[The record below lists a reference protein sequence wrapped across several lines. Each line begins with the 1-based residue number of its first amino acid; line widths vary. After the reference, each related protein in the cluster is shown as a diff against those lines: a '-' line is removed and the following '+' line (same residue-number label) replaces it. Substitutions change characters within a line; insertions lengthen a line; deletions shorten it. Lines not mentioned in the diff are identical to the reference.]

1 MSAQEKIAA
10 QGIEPV
16 FPLYSTVNDTTPA
29 QSISLAGLRALAANP
44 SVGEKVKAQALTPY
58 SADGKQKADAL
69 DAMYHAVVVD
79 HDHDDLDRDAIQ
91 CRYDSF
97 GVPFLAYT
105 TTTHQRP
112 DNHSVVANR
121 WRVVIPLAAPVDAK
135 QYQQLAQGIA
145 QRLGTDAAQAR
156 TQQVFFA
163 PNKADET
170 APYEF
175 IDCTTQPFLNADD
188 RQHPFVV
195 NAIAGWQEI
204 QRDKAAKAQSAKAKP
219 RKLMDATQG
228 SIIERVIQS
237 HSLRDVLE
245 SNGYKRDGGDYLSP
259 TSSSGNAGV
268 HILERD
274 GKEVCYSH
282 HGESDPLSAMNNNG
296 HALDVFDVL
305 VILEH
310 HGDMSA
316 AVRALANKV
325 DMEGQKERQREW
337 AKAEAATKAAEALS
351 QAGVP
356 DLGDEQEVIE
366 QPAPAFD
373 NELPG
378 RLADLQ
384 LAIFERM
391 RKPSAIGSAMV
402 ALTVC
407 GHLLGRRALGPTGLG
422 SNLYSIIC
430 ADTGR
435 GKDALVGA
443 PGWLMEP
450 LNESLQATIAGQFSS
465 RPALHEHL
473 MDQPCTMSAIDEIGH
488 MLKAIGN
495 PRDSHMHDLGGFMME
510 LFSAASKTINPRAR
524 RKAKGITDLEPVKR
538 PHFSLVGAT
547 TPTMLGLALSSDM
560 TAAGQL
566 NRLLICCLDDWN
578 GHRQKPKFGA
588 TPEWWGAWVESL
600 HTTLPAVDNGGE
612 VLRMTWTK
620 DTESFFWAEEER
632 RDDALQAE
640 AVMVRELRQR
650 DSEHALKIAQIVVL
664 ADHRTEV
671 TRADLVWSFS
681 FVDRLQWAVL
691 DLCRREGILQ
701 GSSLDSVAQTAV
713 EHLRKNGP
721 KTEARLSADCRP
733 FGATK
738 SGDRQHVLRL
748 MRESFGVQTLQAGRG
763 QKLVVPK

>member
-1 MSAQEKIAA
+1 MSA

-29 QSISLAGLRALAANP
+29 QSISLARLRVLAANP
-44 SVGEKVKAQALTPY
+44 SVGEKAKAQALTPY

-79 HDHDDLDRDAIQ
+79 HDHDDLGRDAIQ
-91 CRYDSF
+91 CSYDSF

-337 AKAEAATKAAEALS
+337 AKAKAPEAISQAVDGFGAPQAITEDSSTVPFDLSQFSLNGKSQAMRSKMMADKYVLGRIAILGQATAIYAKPNSGKTLLTLHLLIESVAAGNINGADVFYINADDTYKGLVQKLELAEKYGFWMLAPGHGNFDSDMLLRILQKMIEEGTATGKVLILDTLKKFTDIMDKRVSSNFGKVMREFVSHGGTLIMLAHTNKNRDTNGKVVFSGTSDIVDDADCAYTLDATDTGSDTKTVLFENFKQRGDVAREVAYTYSTTEKQNYLDLLASVCELDEAKKQAHQDHARIVQMLERNTDIIEAITEALDSGVCLKTELIDQASKASGISKPKIGKVLDAHTGKEWQSGHRWYVTKAEKNAKIYHRLD
-351 QAGVP
+351 VW
-356 DLGDEQEVIE
+356 
-366 QPAPAFD
+366 AP
-373 NELPG
+373 
-378 RLADLQ
+378 
-384 LAIFERM
+384 
-391 RKPSAIGSAMV
+391 
-402 ALTVC
+402 
-407 GHLLGRRALGPTGLG
+407 
-422 SNLYSIIC
+422 
-430 ADTGR
+430 
-435 GKDALVGA
+435 
-443 PGWLMEP
+443 
-450 LNESLQATIAGQFSS
+450 
-465 RPALHEHL
+465 
-473 MDQPCTMSAIDEIGH
+473 
-488 MLKAIGN
+488 
-495 PRDSHMHDLGGFMME
+495 
-510 LFSAASKTINPRAR
+510 
-524 RKAKGITDLEPVKR
+524 
-538 PHFSLVGAT
+538 
-547 TPTMLGLALSSDM
+547 
-560 TAAGQL
+560 
-566 NRLLICCLDDWN
+566 
-578 GHRQKPKFGA
+578 KPKDDYQSA
-588 TPEWWGAWVESL
+588 K
-600 HTTLPAVDNGGE
+600 DGE
-612 VLRMTWTK
+612 
-620 DTESFFWAEEER
+620 
-632 RDDALQAE
+632 
-640 AVMVRELRQR
+640 
-650 DSEHALKIAQIVVL
+650 
-664 ADHRTEV
+664 
-671 TRADLVWSFS
+671 
-681 FVDRLQWAVL
+681 
-691 DLCRREGILQ
+691 
-701 GSSLDSVAQTAV
+701 
-713 EHLRKNGP
+713 
-721 KTEARLSADCRP
+721 
-733 FGATK
+733 
-738 SGDRQHVLRL
+738 
-748 MRESFGVQTLQAGRG
+748 
-763 QKLVVPK
+763 

>member
-16 FPLYSTVNDTTPA
+16 FPLYSTVKDTVPA
-29 QSISLAGLRALAANP
+29 QSISLAGLRVLADNP
-44 SVGEKVKAQALTPY
+44 SVGEKEKAQALTPY
-58 SADGKQKADAL
+58 SADGKQNADAL

-79 HDHDDLDRDAIQ
+79 HDHDDLGRDEIQ
-91 CRYDSF
+91 CLYDSF

-219 RKLMDATQG
+219 RKPMDATQG

-282 HGESDPLSAMNNNG
+282 HGDGDPLSAMNNNG

-337 AKAEAATKAAEALS
+337 AKAKAPEAISQAVEGFGAPQTITKDSSTVPFDLS
-351 QAGVP
+351 QFSLNGKSQAMRSKMMADKYV
-356 DLGDEQEVIE
+356 LGRI
-366 QPAPAFD
+366 
-373 NELPG
+373 
-378 RLADLQ
+378 
-384 LAIFERM
+384 AILGQATAIYA
-391 RKPSAIGSAMV
+391 KPNSGKTL
-402 ALTVC
+402 LTL
-407 GHLLGRRALGPTGLG
+407 HLL
-422 SNLYSIIC
+422 I
-430 ADTGR
+430 
-435 GKDALVGA
+435 
-443 PGWLMEP
+443 
-450 LNESLQATIAGQFSS
+450 ES
-465 RPALHEHL
+465 
-473 MDQPCTMSAIDEIGH
+473 
-488 MLKAIGN
+488 
-495 PRDSHMHDLGGFMME
+495 
-510 LFSAASKTINPRAR
+510 
-524 RKAKGITDLEPVKR
+524 V
-538 PHFSLVGAT
+538 
-547 TPTMLGLALSSDM
+547 
-560 TAAGQL
+560 AAG
-566 NRLLICCLDDWN
+566 NINGADVFYINADD
-578 GHRQKPKFGA
+578 
-588 TPEWWGAWVESL
+588 T
-600 HTTLPAVDNGGE
+600 
-612 VLRMTWTK
+612 
-620 DTESFFWAEEER
+620 
-632 RDDALQAE
+632 
-640 AVMVRELRQR
+640 
-650 DSEHALKIAQIVVL
+650 
-664 ADHRTEV
+664 
-671 TRADLVWSFS
+671 
-681 FVDRLQWAVL
+681 
-691 DLCRREGILQ
+691 
-701 GSSLDSVAQTAV
+701 
-713 EHLRKNGP
+713 
-721 KTEARLSADCRP
+721 
-733 FGATK
+733 
-738 SGDRQHVLRL
+738 
-748 MRESFGVQTLQAGRG
+748 
-763 QKLVVPK
+763 

>member
-29 QSISLAGLRALAANP
+29 QSISLARLRVLAANP
-44 SVGEKVKAQALTPY
+44 SVGEKAKAQALTPY

-79 HDHDDLDRDAIQ
+79 HDHDDLGRDAIQ

-97 GVPFLAYT
+97 SVPFLAYT

-337 AKAEAATKAAEALS
+337 AKAKAPEAISQAVEGFGAPQTITKDSSTVPFDLSQFSLNGKSQAMRSKMMADKYVLGRIAILGQATAIYAKPNSGKTLLTLHLLIESVAAGNINGADVFYINADDTYKGLVQKLELAEKYGFWMLAPGHGNFDSDMLLRILQKMIEEGTATGKVLILDTLKKFTDIMDKRVSSNFGKVMREFVSHGGTLIMLAHTNKNRDTNGKVVFSGTSDIVDDADCAYTLDATDTGSDTKTVLFENFKQRGDVAREVAYTYSTTEKQNYLDLLASVCELDEAKKQAHQDHARIVQMLERNTDIIEAITEALDSGVCLKTELIDQASKASGISKPKIGKVLDAHTGKEWQSGHRWYVTKAEKNAKIYHRLD
-351 QAGVP
+351 VW
-356 DLGDEQEVIE
+356 
-366 QPAPAFD
+366 AP
-373 NELPG
+373 
-378 RLADLQ
+378 
-384 LAIFERM
+384 
-391 RKPSAIGSAMV
+391 
-402 ALTVC
+402 
-407 GHLLGRRALGPTGLG
+407 
-422 SNLYSIIC
+422 
-430 ADTGR
+430 
-435 GKDALVGA
+435 
-443 PGWLMEP
+443 
-450 LNESLQATIAGQFSS
+450 
-465 RPALHEHL
+465 
-473 MDQPCTMSAIDEIGH
+473 
-488 MLKAIGN
+488 
-495 PRDSHMHDLGGFMME
+495 
-510 LFSAASKTINPRAR
+510 
-524 RKAKGITDLEPVKR
+524 
-538 PHFSLVGAT
+538 
-547 TPTMLGLALSSDM
+547 
-560 TAAGQL
+560 
-566 NRLLICCLDDWN
+566 
-578 GHRQKPKFGA
+578 KPKDDYQSA
-588 TPEWWGAWVESL
+588 K
-600 HTTLPAVDNGGE
+600 DGE
-612 VLRMTWTK
+612 
-620 DTESFFWAEEER
+620 
-632 RDDALQAE
+632 
-640 AVMVRELRQR
+640 
-650 DSEHALKIAQIVVL
+650 
-664 ADHRTEV
+664 
-671 TRADLVWSFS
+671 
-681 FVDRLQWAVL
+681 
-691 DLCRREGILQ
+691 
-701 GSSLDSVAQTAV
+701 
-713 EHLRKNGP
+713 
-721 KTEARLSADCRP
+721 
-733 FGATK
+733 
-738 SGDRQHVLRL
+738 
-748 MRESFGVQTLQAGRG
+748 
-763 QKLVVPK
+763 

>member
-16 FPLYSTVNDTTPA
+16 FPLYSTVKDTTPA
-29 QSISLAGLRALAANP
+29 QSISLARLRVLAANP
-44 SVGEKVKAQALTPY
+44 SVGEKDKAQALTPY

-79 HDHDDLDRDAIQ
+79 HDHDDLGRDEIQ
-91 CRYDSF
+91 CLYDSF

-112 DNHSVVANR
+112 DNNSEVANR

-282 HGESDPLSAMNNNG
+282 HGDTDPLSAMNNNG

-316 AVRALANKV
+316 AVKVLANQV
-325 DMEGQKERQREW
+325 DMEGQKDRQREW
-337 AKAEAATKAAEALS
+337 AKAKAPEAISQAVDGFGAPQAITEDSSTVPFDLSQFSLNGKSQAMRSKMMADKYVLGRIAILGQATAIYAKPNSGKTLLTLHLLIESVAAGNINGADVFYINADDTYKGLVQKLELAEKYGFWMLAPGHGNFDSDMLLRILQKMIEEGTATGKVLILDTLKKFTDIMDKRVSSNFGKVMREFVSHGGTLIMLAHTNKNRDTNGKVVFSGTSDIVDDADCAYTLDATDTGSDTKTVLFENFKQRGDVAREVAYTYSTTEKQNYLDLLASVCELDEAKKQAHQDHARIVQMLERNTDIIEAITEALDSGVCLKTELIDQASKASGISKPKIGKVLDAHTGKEWQSGHRWYVTKAEKNAKIYHRLD
-351 QAGVP
+351 VW
-356 DLGDEQEVIE
+356 
-366 QPAPAFD
+366 AP
-373 NELPG
+373 
-378 RLADLQ
+378 
-384 LAIFERM
+384 
-391 RKPSAIGSAMV
+391 
-402 ALTVC
+402 
-407 GHLLGRRALGPTGLG
+407 
-422 SNLYSIIC
+422 
-430 ADTGR
+430 
-435 GKDALVGA
+435 
-443 PGWLMEP
+443 
-450 LNESLQATIAGQFSS
+450 
-465 RPALHEHL
+465 
-473 MDQPCTMSAIDEIGH
+473 
-488 MLKAIGN
+488 
-495 PRDSHMHDLGGFMME
+495 
-510 LFSAASKTINPRAR
+510 
-524 RKAKGITDLEPVKR
+524 
-538 PHFSLVGAT
+538 
-547 TPTMLGLALSSDM
+547 
-560 TAAGQL
+560 
-566 NRLLICCLDDWN
+566 
-578 GHRQKPKFGA
+578 KPKDDYQSA
-588 TPEWWGAWVESL
+588 K
-600 HTTLPAVDNGGE
+600 DGE
-612 VLRMTWTK
+612 
-620 DTESFFWAEEER
+620 
-632 RDDALQAE
+632 
-640 AVMVRELRQR
+640 
-650 DSEHALKIAQIVVL
+650 
-664 ADHRTEV
+664 
-671 TRADLVWSFS
+671 
-681 FVDRLQWAVL
+681 
-691 DLCRREGILQ
+691 
-701 GSSLDSVAQTAV
+701 
-713 EHLRKNGP
+713 
-721 KTEARLSADCRP
+721 
-733 FGATK
+733 
-738 SGDRQHVLRL
+738 
-748 MRESFGVQTLQAGRG
+748 
-763 QKLVVPK
+763 

>member
-29 QSISLAGLRALAANP
+29 QSISLARLRVLAANP
-44 SVGEKVKAQALTPY
+44 SVGEKAKAQALTPY

-112 DNHSVVANR
+112 DNNSEVANR

-282 HGESDPLSAMNNNG
+282 HGDSDPLSAMNNNG

-305 VILEH
+305 VILEYQ
-310 HGDMSA
+310 GNTSA
-316 AVRALANKV
+316 AVRALANQL

-337 AKAEAATKAAEALS
+337 AKAKAPEAIS
-351 QAGVP
+351 QAGVCDSP
-356 DLGDEQEVIE
+356 SYDANQVNPKRFALLDGADLADNAKAPTYLIDEVLEDDAHGIMGGLSMTYKSFLALRMAYSICTGEPFMGRKVYSTGPVIYVCGEGRGGISRRWKALQLKLGKVPAGSFFLYNSPLQLRDATSMQTLKECIEEVRPALVIFDTFASLAGGIEENSPSEVGNALSNVRRVCQAGGASSLIVHHFGKDATKGFRGASNFTNDVDFAFMVNRPEGDQRSRKACMVAHKMKDGEPFGPIHFKALPVPLGLIDQKGQEVYSLVVESDTAPGVDVAAIIE
-366 QPAPAFD
+366 NGKAWEKALEALRICWNVQRD
-373 NELPG
+373 
-378 RLADLQ
+378 RLAD
-384 LAIFERM
+384 
-391 RKPSAIGSAMV
+391 
-402 ALTVC
+402 
-407 GHLLGRRALGPTGLG
+407 
-422 SNLYSIIC
+422 
-430 ADTGR
+430 
-435 GKDALVGA
+435 
-443 PGWLMEP
+443 
-450 LNESLQATIAGQFSS
+450 S
-465 RPALHEHL
+465 RPGANPAVTWDDWRLA
-473 MDQPCTMSAIDEIGH
+473 MTDMGVS
-488 MLKAIGN
+488 N
-495 PRDSHMHDLGGFMME
+495 PR
-510 LFSAASKTINPRAR
+510 
-524 RKAKGITDLEPVKR
+524 
-538 PHFSLVGAT
+538 
-547 TPTMLGLALSSDM
+547 
-560 TAAGQL
+560 
-566 NRLLICCLDDWN
+566 
-578 GHRQKPKFGA
+578 
-588 TPEWWGAWVESL
+588 
-600 HTTLPAVDNGGE
+600 
-612 VLRMTWTK
+612 
-620 DTESFFWAEEER
+620 
-632 RDDALQAE
+632 
-640 AVMVRELRQR
+640 RER
-650 DSEHALKIAQIVVL
+650 DSL
-664 ADHRTEV
+664 ANK
-671 TRADLVWSFS
+671 DLIECLSGNEY
-681 FVDRLQWAVL
+681 R
-691 DLCRREGILQ
+691 
-701 GSSLDSVAQTAV
+701 
-713 EHLRKNGP
+713 P
-721 KTEARLSADCRP
+721 KD
-733 FGATK
+733 
-738 SGDRQHVLRL
+738 
-748 MRESFGVQTLQAGRG
+748 
-763 QKLVVPK
+763 

>member
-16 FPLYSTVNDTTPA
+16 FPLYSTVNDTAPA
-29 QSISLAGLRALAANP
+29 QSISLARLRVLAANP
-44 SVGEKVKAQALTPY
+44 SVGEKAKAQALTPY

-79 HDHDDLDRDAIQ
+79 HDHDDLGSDAIQ
-91 CRYDSF
+91 CLYDSF

-112 DNHSVVANR
+112 DKHSVVANR

-145 QRLGTDAAQAR
+145 RRLGTDAAQAR

-219 RKLMDATQG
+219 RKPMDATQG

-305 VILEH
+305 VILEYQ
-310 HGDMSA
+310 GNTSA
-316 AVRALANKV
+316 AVRALANQL

-337 AKAEAATKAAEALS
+337 AKAKAPEAIS
-351 QAGVP
+351 QAGVCDSP
-356 DLGDEQEVIE
+356 SYDANQVNPKRFALLDGADLADNAKAPTYLIDEVLEDDAHGIMGGLSMTYKSFLALRMAYSICTGEPFMGRKVYSTGPVIYVCGEGRGGISRRWKALQLKLGKVPAGSFFLYNSPLQLRDATSMQTLKECIEEVRPALVIFDTFASLAGGIEENSPSEVGNALSNVRRVCQAGGASSLIVHHFGKDATKGFRGASNFTNDVDFAFMVNRPEGDQRSRKACMVAHKMKDGEPFGPIHFKALPVPLGLIDQKGQEVYSLVVESDTAPGVDVAAIIE
-366 QPAPAFD
+366 NGKAWEKALEALRICWNVQRD
-373 NELPG
+373 
-378 RLADLQ
+378 RLAD
-384 LAIFERM
+384 
-391 RKPSAIGSAMV
+391 
-402 ALTVC
+402 
-407 GHLLGRRALGPTGLG
+407 
-422 SNLYSIIC
+422 
-430 ADTGR
+430 
-435 GKDALVGA
+435 
-443 PGWLMEP
+443 
-450 LNESLQATIAGQFSS
+450 S
-465 RPALHEHL
+465 RPGANPAVTWDDWRLA
-473 MDQPCTMSAIDEIGH
+473 MTDMGVS
-488 MLKAIGN
+488 N
-495 PRDSHMHDLGGFMME
+495 PR
-510 LFSAASKTINPRAR
+510 
-524 RKAKGITDLEPVKR
+524 
-538 PHFSLVGAT
+538 
-547 TPTMLGLALSSDM
+547 
-560 TAAGQL
+560 
-566 NRLLICCLDDWN
+566 
-578 GHRQKPKFGA
+578 
-588 TPEWWGAWVESL
+588 
-600 HTTLPAVDNGGE
+600 
-612 VLRMTWTK
+612 
-620 DTESFFWAEEER
+620 
-632 RDDALQAE
+632 
-640 AVMVRELRQR
+640 RER
-650 DSEHALKIAQIVVL
+650 DSL
-664 ADHRTEV
+664 ANK
-671 TRADLVWSFS
+671 DLIECLSGNEY
-681 FVDRLQWAVL
+681 R
-691 DLCRREGILQ
+691 
-701 GSSLDSVAQTAV
+701 
-713 EHLRKNGP
+713 P
-721 KTEARLSADCRP
+721 KD
-733 FGATK
+733 
-738 SGDRQHVLRL
+738 
-748 MRESFGVQTLQAGRG
+748 
-763 QKLVVPK
+763 

>member
-16 FPLYSTVNDTTPA
+16 FPLYSTVKDTVPA
-29 QSISLAGLRALAANP
+29 QSISLAGLRVLADNP
-44 SVGEKVKAQALTPY
+44 SVGEKEKAQALTPY
-58 SADGKQKADAL
+58 SADGKQNADAL

-79 HDHDDLDRDAIQ
+79 HDHDDLGRDEIQ
-91 CRYDSF
+91 CLYDSF

-219 RKLMDATQG
+219 RKPMDATQG

-282 HGESDPLSAMNNNG
+282 HGDTDPLSAMNNNG

-316 AVRALANKV
+316 AVKVLANKV

-337 AKAEAATKAAEALS
+337 AKAKAPEAISQAVDGFGAPQAITEDSSTVPFDLSQFSLNGKSQAMRSKMMADKYVLGRIAILGQATAIYAKPNSGKTLLTLHLLIESVAAGNINGADVFYINADDTFKGLVQKTELAEKYGFQMLAPGHGGFDSNMLLRILQKMIEEGTATGKILILDTLKKFTDIMDKRVSSNFGKVMREFVSHGGTLIMLAHTNKNRDTNGKVVFSGTSDIVDDADCAYTLDATDTGSDTKTVLFENFKQRGDVAREVAYTYSTTERQNYLDLLESVCELDEAKKQAHQDHARIVQMLERNTDIIEAITEALDSGVCLKTELIDQASKASGISKPKIGKVLDAHTGKEWQSGHRWYVTKAEKNGKIYHRLD
-351 QAGVP
+351 VW
-356 DLGDEQEVIE
+356 
-366 QPAPAFD
+366 AP
-373 NELPG
+373 
-378 RLADLQ
+378 
-384 LAIFERM
+384 
-391 RKPSAIGSAMV
+391 
-402 ALTVC
+402 
-407 GHLLGRRALGPTGLG
+407 
-422 SNLYSIIC
+422 
-430 ADTGR
+430 
-435 GKDALVGA
+435 
-443 PGWLMEP
+443 
-450 LNESLQATIAGQFSS
+450 
-465 RPALHEHL
+465 
-473 MDQPCTMSAIDEIGH
+473 
-488 MLKAIGN
+488 
-495 PRDSHMHDLGGFMME
+495 
-510 LFSAASKTINPRAR
+510 
-524 RKAKGITDLEPVKR
+524 
-538 PHFSLVGAT
+538 
-547 TPTMLGLALSSDM
+547 
-560 TAAGQL
+560 
-566 NRLLICCLDDWN
+566 
-578 GHRQKPKFGA
+578 KPKDDYQSA
-588 TPEWWGAWVESL
+588 K
-600 HTTLPAVDNGGE
+600 DGE
-612 VLRMTWTK
+612 
-620 DTESFFWAEEER
+620 
-632 RDDALQAE
+632 
-640 AVMVRELRQR
+640 
-650 DSEHALKIAQIVVL
+650 
-664 ADHRTEV
+664 
-671 TRADLVWSFS
+671 
-681 FVDRLQWAVL
+681 
-691 DLCRREGILQ
+691 
-701 GSSLDSVAQTAV
+701 
-713 EHLRKNGP
+713 
-721 KTEARLSADCRP
+721 
-733 FGATK
+733 
-738 SGDRQHVLRL
+738 
-748 MRESFGVQTLQAGRG
+748 
-763 QKLVVPK
+763 

>member
-29 QSISLAGLRALAANP
+29 QSISLARLRVLAANP
-44 SVGEKVKAQALTPY
+44 SVGEKAKAQALTPY

-219 RKLMDATQG
+219 RKPMDAKQG
-228 SIIERVIQS
+228 SIIDRVIQS

-282 HGESDPLSAMNNNG
+282 HGDTDPLSAMNNNG

-337 AKAEAATKAAEALS
+337 AKAKAPEAISQAVEGFGAPQTITKDSSTVPFDLSQFSLNGKSQAMRSKMMADKYVLGRIAILGQATAIYAKPNSGKTLLTLHLLIESVAAGNINGADVFYINADDTYKGLVQKLELAEKYGFWMLAPGHGNFDSDMLLRILQKMIEEGTATGKVLILDTLKKFTDIMDKRVSSDFGKVMREFVSHGGTLIMLAHTNKNRDTNGKVVFSGTSDIVDDADCAYTLDATDTGSDTKTVLFENFKQRGDVAREVAYTYSTTEKQSYLDLLASVCELDEAKKQAHQDHARIVQMLERNTDIIEAITEALDSGVCLKTDLIDQASKASGISKPKIGKALDAHTGKEWQSGHRWYVTKAEKNAKIYHRLN
-351 QAGVP
+351 VW
-356 DLGDEQEVIE
+356 
-366 QPAPAFD
+366 AP
-373 NELPG
+373 
-378 RLADLQ
+378 
-384 LAIFERM
+384 
-391 RKPSAIGSAMV
+391 
-402 ALTVC
+402 
-407 GHLLGRRALGPTGLG
+407 
-422 SNLYSIIC
+422 
-430 ADTGR
+430 
-435 GKDALVGA
+435 
-443 PGWLMEP
+443 
-450 LNESLQATIAGQFSS
+450 
-465 RPALHEHL
+465 
-473 MDQPCTMSAIDEIGH
+473 
-488 MLKAIGN
+488 
-495 PRDSHMHDLGGFMME
+495 
-510 LFSAASKTINPRAR
+510 
-524 RKAKGITDLEPVKR
+524 
-538 PHFSLVGAT
+538 
-547 TPTMLGLALSSDM
+547 
-560 TAAGQL
+560 
-566 NRLLICCLDDWN
+566 
-578 GHRQKPKFGA
+578 KPKDDYQSA
-588 TPEWWGAWVESL
+588 K
-600 HTTLPAVDNGGE
+600 DGE
-612 VLRMTWTK
+612 
-620 DTESFFWAEEER
+620 
-632 RDDALQAE
+632 
-640 AVMVRELRQR
+640 
-650 DSEHALKIAQIVVL
+650 
-664 ADHRTEV
+664 
-671 TRADLVWSFS
+671 
-681 FVDRLQWAVL
+681 
-691 DLCRREGILQ
+691 
-701 GSSLDSVAQTAV
+701 
-713 EHLRKNGP
+713 
-721 KTEARLSADCRP
+721 
-733 FGATK
+733 
-738 SGDRQHVLRL
+738 
-748 MRESFGVQTLQAGRG
+748 
-763 QKLVVPK
+763 

>member
-29 QSISLAGLRALAANP
+29 QSISLARLRVLAANP
-44 SVGEKVKAQALTPY
+44 SVGEKAKAQALTPY

-79 HDHDDLDRDAIQ
+79 HDHDDLGRDAIQ

-97 GVPFLAYT
+97 SVPFLAYT

-337 AKAEAATKAAEALS
+337 AKAKAPEAISQAVDGFGAPQAITEDSSTVPFDLSQFSLNGKSQAMRSKMMADKYVLGRIAILGQATAIYAKPNSGKTLLTLHLLIESVAAGNINGADVFYINADDTYKGLVQKLELAEKYGFWMLAPGHGNFDSDMLLRILQKMIEEGTATGKVLILDTLKKFTDIMDKRVSSNFGKVMREFVSHGGTLIMLAHTNKNRDTNGKVVFSGTSDIVDDADCAYTLDATDTGSDTKTVLFENFKQRGDVAREVAYTYSTTEKQNYLDLLASVCELDEAKKQAHQDHARIVQMLERNTDIIEAITEALDSGVCLKTELIDQASKASGISKPKIGKVLDAHTGKEWQSGHRWYVTKAEKNAKIYHRLD
-351 QAGVP
+351 VW
-356 DLGDEQEVIE
+356 
-366 QPAPAFD
+366 AP
-373 NELPG
+373 
-378 RLADLQ
+378 
-384 LAIFERM
+384 
-391 RKPSAIGSAMV
+391 
-402 ALTVC
+402 
-407 GHLLGRRALGPTGLG
+407 
-422 SNLYSIIC
+422 
-430 ADTGR
+430 
-435 GKDALVGA
+435 
-443 PGWLMEP
+443 
-450 LNESLQATIAGQFSS
+450 
-465 RPALHEHL
+465 
-473 MDQPCTMSAIDEIGH
+473 
-488 MLKAIGN
+488 
-495 PRDSHMHDLGGFMME
+495 
-510 LFSAASKTINPRAR
+510 
-524 RKAKGITDLEPVKR
+524 
-538 PHFSLVGAT
+538 
-547 TPTMLGLALSSDM
+547 
-560 TAAGQL
+560 
-566 NRLLICCLDDWN
+566 
-578 GHRQKPKFGA
+578 KPKDDYQSA
-588 TPEWWGAWVESL
+588 K
-600 HTTLPAVDNGGE
+600 DGE
-612 VLRMTWTK
+612 
-620 DTESFFWAEEER
+620 
-632 RDDALQAE
+632 
-640 AVMVRELRQR
+640 
-650 DSEHALKIAQIVVL
+650 
-664 ADHRTEV
+664 
-671 TRADLVWSFS
+671 
-681 FVDRLQWAVL
+681 
-691 DLCRREGILQ
+691 
-701 GSSLDSVAQTAV
+701 
-713 EHLRKNGP
+713 
-721 KTEARLSADCRP
+721 
-733 FGATK
+733 
-738 SGDRQHVLRL
+738 
-748 MRESFGVQTLQAGRG
+748 
-763 QKLVVPK
+763 

>member
-29 QSISLAGLRALAANP
+29 QSISLARLRVLAANP
-44 SVGEKVKAQALTPY
+44 SVGEKAKAQALTPY

-79 HDHDDLDRDAIQ
+79 HDHDDLGRDAIQ

-228 SIIERVIQS
+228 SIIDRVIQS

-282 HGESDPLSAMNNNG
+282 HGDGDPLSAMNNNG

-337 AKAEAATKAAEALS
+337 AKAKAPEAISQAVEGFGAPQTITKDSSTVPFDLSQFSLNGKSQAMRSKMMADKYVLGRIAILGQATAIYAKPNSGKTLLTLHLLIESVAAGNINGADVFYINADDTYKGLVQKLELAEQYGFQMLAPGHGGFDSNMLLRILQKMIEEGSATGKVLILDTLKKFTDIMDKRVSSDFGKVMREFVSHGGTLIMLAHTNKNRDTNGKVVFSGTSDIVDDADCAYTLDATDTGSDTKTVLFENFKQRGDVAREVAYTYSTTEKQSYLDLLASVCELDEAKKQAHQDHARIVQMLERNTDIIEAITEALDSGVCLKTDLIDQASKASGISKPKIGKALDAHTGKEWQSGHRWYVTKAEKNAKIYHRLN
-351 QAGVP
+351 VW
-356 DLGDEQEVIE
+356 
-366 QPAPAFD
+366 AP
-373 NELPG
+373 
-378 RLADLQ
+378 
-384 LAIFERM
+384 
-391 RKPSAIGSAMV
+391 
-402 ALTVC
+402 
-407 GHLLGRRALGPTGLG
+407 
-422 SNLYSIIC
+422 
-430 ADTGR
+430 
-435 GKDALVGA
+435 
-443 PGWLMEP
+443 
-450 LNESLQATIAGQFSS
+450 
-465 RPALHEHL
+465 
-473 MDQPCTMSAIDEIGH
+473 
-488 MLKAIGN
+488 
-495 PRDSHMHDLGGFMME
+495 
-510 LFSAASKTINPRAR
+510 
-524 RKAKGITDLEPVKR
+524 
-538 PHFSLVGAT
+538 
-547 TPTMLGLALSSDM
+547 
-560 TAAGQL
+560 
-566 NRLLICCLDDWN
+566 
-578 GHRQKPKFGA
+578 KPKDDYQSA
-588 TPEWWGAWVESL
+588 K
-600 HTTLPAVDNGGE
+600 DGE
-612 VLRMTWTK
+612 
-620 DTESFFWAEEER
+620 
-632 RDDALQAE
+632 
-640 AVMVRELRQR
+640 
-650 DSEHALKIAQIVVL
+650 
-664 ADHRTEV
+664 
-671 TRADLVWSFS
+671 
-681 FVDRLQWAVL
+681 
-691 DLCRREGILQ
+691 
-701 GSSLDSVAQTAV
+701 
-713 EHLRKNGP
+713 
-721 KTEARLSADCRP
+721 
-733 FGATK
+733 
-738 SGDRQHVLRL
+738 
-748 MRESFGVQTLQAGRG
+748 
-763 QKLVVPK
+763 

>member
-29 QSISLAGLRALAANP
+29 QSISLARLRVLAANP
-44 SVGEKVKAQALTPY
+44 SVGEKAKAQALTPY

-79 HDHDDLDRDAIQ
+79 HDHDDLGRDAIQ

-97 GVPFLAYT
+97 SVPFLAYT

-337 AKAEAATKAAEALS
+337 AKAKAPEAISQAVEGFGAPQAITEDSSTVPFDLSQFSLNGKSQAMRSKMMADKYVLGRIAILGQATAIYAKPNSGKTLLTLHLLIESVAAGNINGADVFYINADDTYKGLVQKLELAEKYGFWMLAPGHGNFDSDMLLRILQKMIEEGTATGKVLILDTLKKFTDIMDKRVSSNFGKVMREFVSHGGTLIMLAHTNKNRDTNGKVVFSGTSDIVDDADCAYTLDATDTGSDTKTVLFENFKQRGDVAREVAYTYSTTEKQNYLDLLASVCELDEAKKQAHQDHARIVQMLERNTDIIEAITEALDSGVCLKTELIDQASKASGISKPKIGKVLDAHTGKEWQSGHRWYVTKAEKNAKIYHRLD
-351 QAGVP
+351 VW
-356 DLGDEQEVIE
+356 
-366 QPAPAFD
+366 AP
-373 NELPG
+373 
-378 RLADLQ
+378 
-384 LAIFERM
+384 
-391 RKPSAIGSAMV
+391 
-402 ALTVC
+402 
-407 GHLLGRRALGPTGLG
+407 
-422 SNLYSIIC
+422 
-430 ADTGR
+430 
-435 GKDALVGA
+435 
-443 PGWLMEP
+443 
-450 LNESLQATIAGQFSS
+450 
-465 RPALHEHL
+465 
-473 MDQPCTMSAIDEIGH
+473 
-488 MLKAIGN
+488 
-495 PRDSHMHDLGGFMME
+495 
-510 LFSAASKTINPRAR
+510 
-524 RKAKGITDLEPVKR
+524 
-538 PHFSLVGAT
+538 
-547 TPTMLGLALSSDM
+547 
-560 TAAGQL
+560 
-566 NRLLICCLDDWN
+566 
-578 GHRQKPKFGA
+578 KPKDDYQSA
-588 TPEWWGAWVESL
+588 K
-600 HTTLPAVDNGGE
+600 DGE
-612 VLRMTWTK
+612 
-620 DTESFFWAEEER
+620 
-632 RDDALQAE
+632 
-640 AVMVRELRQR
+640 
-650 DSEHALKIAQIVVL
+650 
-664 ADHRTEV
+664 
-671 TRADLVWSFS
+671 
-681 FVDRLQWAVL
+681 
-691 DLCRREGILQ
+691 
-701 GSSLDSVAQTAV
+701 
-713 EHLRKNGP
+713 
-721 KTEARLSADCRP
+721 
-733 FGATK
+733 
-738 SGDRQHVLRL
+738 
-748 MRESFGVQTLQAGRG
+748 
-763 QKLVVPK
+763 

>member
-29 QSISLAGLRALAANP
+29 QSISLARLRVLAANP
-44 SVGEKVKAQALTPY
+44 SVGEKAKAQALTPY

-79 HDHDDLDRDAIQ
+79 HDHDDLGRDEIQ
-91 CRYDSF
+91 CLYDSF

-219 RKLMDATQG
+219 RKPMDATQG

-282 HGESDPLSAMNNNG
+282 HGDTDPLSAMNNNG

-337 AKAEAATKAAEALS
+337 AKAKAPEAISQAVDGFGAPQAITEDSSTVPFDLSQFSLNGKSQAMRSKMMADKYVLGRIAILGQATAIYAKPNSGKTLLTLHLLIESVAAGNINGADVFYINADDTYKGLVQKLELAEKYGFWMLAPGHGNFDSDMLLRILQKMIEEGTATGKVLILDTLKKFTDIMDKRVSSNFGKVMREFVSHGGTLIMLAHTNKNRDTNGKVVFSGTSDIVDDADCAYTLDATDTGSDTKTVLFENFKQRGDVAREVAYTYSTTEKQSYLDLLASVCELDEAKKQAHQDHARIVQMLERNTDIIEAITEALDSGVCLKTDLIDQASKASGISKPKIGKALDAHTGKEWQSGHRWYVTKAEKNAKIYHRLN
-351 QAGVP
+351 VW
-356 DLGDEQEVIE
+356 
-366 QPAPAFD
+366 AP
-373 NELPG
+373 
-378 RLADLQ
+378 
-384 LAIFERM
+384 
-391 RKPSAIGSAMV
+391 
-402 ALTVC
+402 
-407 GHLLGRRALGPTGLG
+407 
-422 SNLYSIIC
+422 
-430 ADTGR
+430 
-435 GKDALVGA
+435 
-443 PGWLMEP
+443 
-450 LNESLQATIAGQFSS
+450 
-465 RPALHEHL
+465 
-473 MDQPCTMSAIDEIGH
+473 
-488 MLKAIGN
+488 
-495 PRDSHMHDLGGFMME
+495 
-510 LFSAASKTINPRAR
+510 
-524 RKAKGITDLEPVKR
+524 
-538 PHFSLVGAT
+538 
-547 TPTMLGLALSSDM
+547 
-560 TAAGQL
+560 
-566 NRLLICCLDDWN
+566 
-578 GHRQKPKFGA
+578 KPKDDYQSA
-588 TPEWWGAWVESL
+588 K
-600 HTTLPAVDNGGE
+600 DGE
-612 VLRMTWTK
+612 
-620 DTESFFWAEEER
+620 
-632 RDDALQAE
+632 
-640 AVMVRELRQR
+640 
-650 DSEHALKIAQIVVL
+650 
-664 ADHRTEV
+664 
-671 TRADLVWSFS
+671 
-681 FVDRLQWAVL
+681 
-691 DLCRREGILQ
+691 
-701 GSSLDSVAQTAV
+701 
-713 EHLRKNGP
+713 
-721 KTEARLSADCRP
+721 
-733 FGATK
+733 
-738 SGDRQHVLRL
+738 
-748 MRESFGVQTLQAGRG
+748 
-763 QKLVVPK
+763 

>member
-58 SADGKQKADAL
+58 SADGKQNADAL

-337 AKAEAATKAAEALS
+337 AKAKAPEAISQAVEGFGAPQTITKDSSTVPFDLSQFSLNGKSQAMRSKMMADKYVLGRIAILGQATAIYAKPNSGKTLLTLHLLIESVAAGNINGADVFYINADDTYKGLVQKLELAEKYGFWMLAPGHGNFDSDMLLRILQKMIEEGTATGKVLILDTLKKFTDIMDKRVSSNFGKVMREFVSHGGTLIMLAHTNKNRDTNGKVVFSGTSDIVDDADCAYTLDATDTGSDTKTVLFENFKQRGDVAREVAYTYSTTEKQNYLDLLESVCELDEAKKQAHQDHARIVQMLERNTDIIEAITEALDSGVCLKTELIDQASKASGISKPKIGKVLDAHTGKEWQSGHRWYVTKAEKNGKIYHRLD
-351 QAGVP
+351 VW
-356 DLGDEQEVIE
+356 
-366 QPAPAFD
+366 AP
-373 NELPG
+373 
-378 RLADLQ
+378 
-384 LAIFERM
+384 
-391 RKPSAIGSAMV
+391 
-402 ALTVC
+402 
-407 GHLLGRRALGPTGLG
+407 
-422 SNLYSIIC
+422 
-430 ADTGR
+430 
-435 GKDALVGA
+435 
-443 PGWLMEP
+443 
-450 LNESLQATIAGQFSS
+450 
-465 RPALHEHL
+465 
-473 MDQPCTMSAIDEIGH
+473 
-488 MLKAIGN
+488 
-495 PRDSHMHDLGGFMME
+495 
-510 LFSAASKTINPRAR
+510 
-524 RKAKGITDLEPVKR
+524 
-538 PHFSLVGAT
+538 
-547 TPTMLGLALSSDM
+547 
-560 TAAGQL
+560 
-566 NRLLICCLDDWN
+566 
-578 GHRQKPKFGA
+578 KPKDDYQSA
-588 TPEWWGAWVESL
+588 K
-600 HTTLPAVDNGGE
+600 DGE
-612 VLRMTWTK
+612 
-620 DTESFFWAEEER
+620 
-632 RDDALQAE
+632 
-640 AVMVRELRQR
+640 
-650 DSEHALKIAQIVVL
+650 
-664 ADHRTEV
+664 
-671 TRADLVWSFS
+671 
-681 FVDRLQWAVL
+681 
-691 DLCRREGILQ
+691 
-701 GSSLDSVAQTAV
+701 
-713 EHLRKNGP
+713 
-721 KTEARLSADCRP
+721 
-733 FGATK
+733 
-738 SGDRQHVLRL
+738 
-748 MRESFGVQTLQAGRG
+748 
-763 QKLVVPK
+763 

>member
-29 QSISLAGLRALAANP
+29 QSISLARLRVLAANP
-44 SVGEKVKAQALTPY
+44 SVGEKAKAQALTPY

-79 HDHDDLDRDAIQ
+79 HDHDDLGRDAIQ

-97 GVPFLAYT
+97 SVPFLAYT

-337 AKAEAATKAAEALS
+337 AKAKAPEAISQAVEGFGAPQAITEDSSTVPFDLSQFSLNGKSQAMRSKMMADKYVLGRIAILGQATAIYAKPNSGKTLLTLHLLIESVAAGNINGADVFYINADDTYKGLVQKLELAEKYGFWMLAPGHGNFDSDMLLRILQKMIEEGTATGKILILDTLKKFTDIMDKRVSSNFGKVMREFVSHGGTLIMLAHTNKNRDTNGKVVFSGTSDIVDDADCAYTLDATDTGSDTKTVLFENFKQRGDVAREVAYTYSTTEKQNYLDLLASVCELDEAKKQAHQDHARIVQMLERNTDIIEAITEALDSGVCLKTELIDQASKASGISKPKIGKVLDAHTGKEWQSGHRWYVTKAEKNAKIYHRLD
-351 QAGVP
+351 VW
-356 DLGDEQEVIE
+356 
-366 QPAPAFD
+366 AP
-373 NELPG
+373 
-378 RLADLQ
+378 
-384 LAIFERM
+384 
-391 RKPSAIGSAMV
+391 
-402 ALTVC
+402 
-407 GHLLGRRALGPTGLG
+407 
-422 SNLYSIIC
+422 
-430 ADTGR
+430 
-435 GKDALVGA
+435 
-443 PGWLMEP
+443 
-450 LNESLQATIAGQFSS
+450 
-465 RPALHEHL
+465 
-473 MDQPCTMSAIDEIGH
+473 
-488 MLKAIGN
+488 
-495 PRDSHMHDLGGFMME
+495 
-510 LFSAASKTINPRAR
+510 
-524 RKAKGITDLEPVKR
+524 
-538 PHFSLVGAT
+538 
-547 TPTMLGLALSSDM
+547 
-560 TAAGQL
+560 
-566 NRLLICCLDDWN
+566 
-578 GHRQKPKFGA
+578 KPKDDYQSA
-588 TPEWWGAWVESL
+588 K
-600 HTTLPAVDNGGE
+600 DGE
-612 VLRMTWTK
+612 
-620 DTESFFWAEEER
+620 
-632 RDDALQAE
+632 
-640 AVMVRELRQR
+640 
-650 DSEHALKIAQIVVL
+650 
-664 ADHRTEV
+664 
-671 TRADLVWSFS
+671 
-681 FVDRLQWAVL
+681 
-691 DLCRREGILQ
+691 
-701 GSSLDSVAQTAV
+701 
-713 EHLRKNGP
+713 
-721 KTEARLSADCRP
+721 
-733 FGATK
+733 
-738 SGDRQHVLRL
+738 
-748 MRESFGVQTLQAGRG
+748 
-763 QKLVVPK
+763 

>member
-16 FPLYSTVNDTTPA
+16 FPLYSTVKDTVPA
-29 QSISLAGLRALAANP
+29 QSISLAGLRVLADNP
-44 SVGEKVKAQALTPY
+44 SVGEKEKAQALTPY

-79 HDHDDLDRDAIQ
+79 HDHDDLGRDEIQ
-91 CRYDSF
+91 CLYDSF

-219 RKLMDATQG
+219 RKPMDATQG

-282 HGESDPLSAMNNNG
+282 HGDTDPLSAMNNNG

-316 AVRALANKV
+316 AVKVLANQV
-325 DMEGQKERQREW
+325 DMEGQKDRQREW
-337 AKAEAATKAAEALS
+337 AKAKAPEAIS
-351 QAGVP
+351 QAGVCDSQSYDANQVIP
-356 DLGDEQEVIE
+356 KRFALLDGADLADNAKAPTYLIDEVLEDDAHGIMGGLSMTYKSFLALRMAYSICTGEPFMGRQVYSTGPVIYVCGEGRGGISRRWKALQLKLGKVPAGSFFLYNSPLQLRDATSMQTLKECIEEVRPALVIFDTFASLAGGIEENSPSEVGNALGNVRRVCQAGGASSLIVHHFGKDATKGFRGASNFTNDVDFAFMVNRPEGDQKSRKACMVAHKMKDGEPFGPIHFKALPVALGLIDQKGQEVYSLVVESDTAPGVDVAAIIE
-366 QPAPAFD
+366 HGKAWEKALEALRICWNVQRD
-373 NELPG
+373 
-378 RLADLQ
+378 RLAD
-384 LAIFERM
+384 
-391 RKPSAIGSAMV
+391 
-402 ALTVC
+402 
-407 GHLLGRRALGPTGLG
+407 
-422 SNLYSIIC
+422 
-430 ADTGR
+430 
-435 GKDALVGA
+435 
-443 PGWLMEP
+443 
-450 LNESLQATIAGQFSS
+450 S
-465 RPALHEHL
+465 RPGANPAVTWDDWRLV
-473 MDQPCTMSAIDEIGH
+473 MTDMGVS
-488 MLKAIGN
+488 N
-495 PRDSHMHDLGGFMME
+495 PR
-510 LFSAASKTINPRAR
+510 
-524 RKAKGITDLEPVKR
+524 
-538 PHFSLVGAT
+538 
-547 TPTMLGLALSSDM
+547 
-560 TAAGQL
+560 
-566 NRLLICCLDDWN
+566 
-578 GHRQKPKFGA
+578 
-588 TPEWWGAWVESL
+588 
-600 HTTLPAVDNGGE
+600 
-612 VLRMTWTK
+612 
-620 DTESFFWAEEER
+620 
-632 RDDALQAE
+632 
-640 AVMVRELRQR
+640 RER
-650 DSEHALKIAQIVVL
+650 DSL
-664 ADHRTEV
+664 ANK
-671 TRADLVWSFS
+671 DLIECLSGNEY
-681 FVDRLQWAVL
+681 R
-691 DLCRREGILQ
+691 
-701 GSSLDSVAQTAV
+701 
-713 EHLRKNGP
+713 P
-721 KTEARLSADCRP
+721 KD
-733 FGATK
+733 
-738 SGDRQHVLRL
+738 
-748 MRESFGVQTLQAGRG
+748 
-763 QKLVVPK
+763 